1 MRKLI
6 VICLLTLFTC
16 VPIIHAQFM
25 ADLETGL
32 NLSGYNDV
40 RVPGNIVGNTFS
52 LQNDIGSNASLFFRT
67 KFNYTFAKRHTVSVL
82 LAPFTK
88 TYKGKPKQNFNFAG
102 QSYSAIHEVKAKYK
116 FNSWRLS
123 YRWDF
128 INSKHF
134 QIGIGLTGMIRDA
147 KISIKGQDNFG
158 TVVESS
164 KSNVG
169 FMPLINFL
177 FVWKFTPC
185 MDFRIEG
192 DAIVTPHGRAEDI
205 LFAWAGC
212 ISDKVSM
219 KLGYRFLEGGA
230 DKDAV
235 YNYALFHYIVFGI
248 MFKI

>member
-6 VICLLTLFTC
+6 VSCLFVLFIC

-25 ADLETGL
+25 ADMETGL

-52 LQNDIGSNASLFFRT
+52 LQNDVGSNASLFFRT
-67 KFNYTFAKRHTVSVL
+67 KFNYTFKERHTVSVL

-102 QSYSAIHEVKAKYK
+102 QSYSSIYEVKAKYQ
-116 FNSWRLS
+116 FSSWRLS

-128 INSKHF
+128 INSKQF
-134 QIGIGLTGMIRDA
+134 RIGAGLTGMIRDA
-147 KISIKGQDNFG
+147 KITMKGKDNMG
-158 TVVESS
+158 AYVESS

-169 FMPLINFL
+169 FLPLINFFL
-177 FVWKFTPC
+177 AWKFTPC

-192 DAIVTPHGRAEDI
+192 DAIATPHGRAEDI
-205 LFAWAGC
+205 FFGWAGC
-212 ISDKVSM
+212 VSDIVKL

-230 DKDAV
+230 DKDAA
-235 YNYALFHYIVFGI
+235 YNYAFFHHIVFGI
-248 MFKI
+248 MFRI

>member
-6 VICLLTLFTC
+6 VICLLILFIC

-52 LQNDIGSNASLFFRT
+52 LQEDIGSNASLFFRA
-67 KFNYTFAKRHTVSVL
+67 KFNYTFAKRHNVSVL

-88 TYKGKPKQNFNFAG
+88 TYKGKPKQSISFAG
-102 QSYSAIHEVKAKYK
+102 QTYSAIYEVKAKYQ

-147 KISIKGQDNFG
+147 KISMNGKDNFG
-158 TVVESS
+158 KVVESS

-169 FMPLINFL
+169 FLPMINFL
-177 FVWKFTPC
+177 LVWKFTPC
-185 MDFRIEG
+185 MGFHIEG
-192 DAIVTPHGRAEDI
+192 DAIATPHGRAEDI
-205 LFAWAGC
+205 FFGWTGC

-235 YNYALFHYIVFGI
+235 YNYALLHYIVFGV
-248 MFKI
+248 MFRI